1 MSALLDSLLT
11 HEQRTA
17 ASKADALAHYG
28 HMAHQAA
35 NEAADTSLTWITVQS
50 RILGGT
56 ALILAGLVLHEVPL
70 RRRQAT

>member
-1 MSALLDSLLT
+1 MSALLESLLT

-17 ASKADALAHYG
+17 ASKADALAHYS

-56 ALILAGLVLHEVPL
+56 VECGVEIDDPETLHY
-70 RRRQAT
+70 